1 MNVPNIKWSIVSDA
15 LKPVTSAPRNAGRW
29 QRNKP
34 NVHCQQLLA
43 VDNPLKERNNMKS
56 SIYISTV
63 SVLLSVLING
73 GVPRVNAHE
82 GICVY

>member
-1 MNVPNIKWSIVSDA
+1 MNVPNIKWSIAVSA
-15 LKPVTSAPRNAGRW
+15 LKPVTNALRNAGRW

-34 NVHCQQLLA
+34 DVHCQQLLA
-43 VDNPLKERNNMKS
+43 VDNPLKVKNTMKS

-63 SVLLSVLING
+63 SVLLSVLIND